1 MPAASGPSVAIIGL
15 GSRGLSVLERIVTL
29 ARLAGPS
36 GGSLRVEVI
45 DPDCTGS
52 GVHQRGQ
59 PDYLLLNTT
68 CSQASMFPDSRTVGP
83 EAELTGPSLYDWVSE
98 RGLRLAPDGY
108 TVGAT
113 GRPIRPTDFLP
124 RRLLGDYLGW
134 FLTQVQ
140 ASTPDHVQV
149 TLHRA
154 TALDMSSQPG
164 AGITI
169 TLSDDSRLQVGHVF
183 LTTGYT
189 ANNSALSTAGRMGVI
204 PDPYPL
210 PDRLAAVEPAQ
221 TVAIGG
227 FGLSAMDVMSALTVG
242 RGGRFSWRDGQLRYE
257 PSGRE
262 PKLALYSRSGVPCRA
277 RPRVV
282 EFGPKYQPFIFTRA
296 RIDAIRKARGGL
308 LDFDADLLPLVLAEM
323 RIAYRRCEARCTGDD
338 AEEAL
343 SRLLP
348 PDAGLAEV
356 SLGEVTAV
364 LDDLDTQLGRFDPAA
379 TLDGSTGMVRTT
391 AAAYQ
396 DWLARYLAEDLAEG
410 TLGFIGS
417 PVKASLDILREL
429 RDTVRYAVDFGGL
442 TATSLDDFTR
452 RTIPMM
458 NRAVVG
464 PQYERH
470 IELLALMKAR
480 IARVPFG
487 PAPVVRWNDAAG
499 RWTIS
504 STLLG
509 TPHAMEVDWIVAAHV
524 PLPAVASS
532 ASPLITAL
540 YRKGWIRPHRP
551 DSVLVRGIDVDRDQH
566 PLDAGGQPD
575 SRVWVLG
582 PLCEGATFYNNLV
595 PSPNTYSRPVF
606 DAHRCV
612 AAMFAAAGQPVRRD
626 SWHPSSSEVPSCPA
640 SGRASEQAARQPIG

>member
-1 MPAASGPSVAIIGL
+1 M
-15 GSRGLSVLERIVTL
+15 
-29 ARLAGPS
+29 
-36 GGSLRVEVI
+36 
-45 DPDCTGS
+45 TGTS
-52 GVHQRGQ
+52 
-59 PDYLLLNTT
+59 PTT
-68 CSQASMFPDSRTVGP
+68 CCSIPPARRCRCFPTRAPLTRKQ
-83 EAELTGPSLYDWVSE
+83 ELTGPSLYAWVTG

-108 TVGAT
+108 TVGDT
-113 GRPIRPTDFLP
+113 GRRIRPTDFLP
-124 RRLLGDYLGW
+124 RRLLGDYLRW

-140 ASTPDHVQV
+140 ARTPGYVRV

-154 TALDMSSQPG
+154 AALDMSSQPG
-164 AGITI
+164 GGITI
-169 TLSDDSRLQVGHVF
+169 TLSDDTRVQVSHVF

-189 ANNSALSTAGRMGVI
+189 ANSSGLTTAGRTGII

-210 PDRLAAVEPAQ
+210 PDRLAAVAPGQ

-227 FGLSAMDVMSALTVG
+227 FGLSAMDVMSGLTVG
-242 RGGRFSWRDGQLRYE
+242 RGGRFSECDSQLRYE

-262 PKLALYSRSGVPCRA
+262 PRLALYSRSGVPCRA

-282 EFGPKYQPFIFTRA
+282 EFGPKYQSLVFTRA
-296 RIDAIRKARGGL
+296 RIDAIRKARGGP

-323 RIAYRRCEARCTGDD
+323 RIAYRRCEARCGGHD

-348 PDAGLAEV
+348 PEAELSLDEV
-356 SLGEVTAV
+356 SAV
-364 LDDLDTQLGRFDPAA
+364 LDDLDTQFGRFDPAA
-379 TLDGSTGMVRTT
+379 TLDGSTGMVRTS

-396 DWLARYLAEDLAEG
+396 DWLARYLSDDLAEG
-410 TLGFIGS
+410 IRGFVGS

-442 TATSLDDFTR
+442 TATSLDEFTR

-470 IELLALMKAR
+470 IELLALMKAG
-480 IARVPFG
+480 IAQVPFG
-487 PAPVVRWNDAAG
+487 PAPVVSWNDAAG
-499 RWTIS
+499 RWTVS
-504 STLLG
+504 SSLLS
-509 TPHAMEVDWIVAAHV
+509 TPHAMEVDWIVAARV

-532 ASPLITAL
+532 ASPLISAL

-551 DSVLVRGIDVDRDQH
+551 DSVLVHGIDVDRDQH

-575 SRVWVLG
+575 RRVWVLG

-612 AAMFAAAGQPVRRD
+612 AAMFAAAGQPLRRD
-626 SWHPSSSEVPSCPA
+626 GGPPSSSGLPGRLAPA
-640 SGRASEQAARQPIG
+640 HASTANARQPIG

>member
-36 GGSLRVEVI
+36 GGSVRVEVI

-52 GVHQRGQ
+52 GVHDRDQ

-68 CSQASMFPDSRTVGP
+68 CSQVSMFPDSRTVGP
-83 EAELTGPSLYDWVSE
+83 ETELTGPSLYAWVTG

-108 TVGAT
+108 TVGDS
-113 GRPIRPTDFLP
+113 GRPVRPTDFLP

-134 FLTQVQ
+134 FLTQLQ
-140 ASTPDHVQV
+140 ARMPSHVRV

-164 AGITI
+164 GGITI
-169 TLSDDSRLQVGHVF
+169 TLSDDTRVQVRHVF

-189 ANNSALSTAGRMGVI
+189 ANNSGVPTAGRTGII

-210 PDRLAAVEPAQ
+210 PDRLAAVAPGQ

-227 FGLSAMDVMSALTVG
+227 FGLSAMDVMSDLTVG
-242 RGGRFSWRDGQLRYE
+242 RGGRFSERDGQLRYE

-262 PKLALYSRSGVPCRA
+262 PRLALYSRSGVPCRA

-282 EFGPKYQPFIFTRA
+282 EFGPKYQPLVFTRS
-296 RIDAIRKARGGL
+296 RIDAIREARGGP
-308 LDFDADLLPLVLAEM
+308 LDFEADLLPLVLAEM
-323 RIAYRRCEARCTGDD
+323 RIAYRRCEARCAGLG

-348 PDAGLAEV
+348 PAADLAEVNLAEV
-356 SLGEVTAV
+356 SAV
-364 LDDLDTQLGRFDPAA
+364 LDDLDTRLGRFDPAA
-379 TLDGSTGMVRTT
+379 TLDGSTGLVRTG

-396 DWLARYLAEDLAEG
+396 DWLAGYLIDDLAEG

-442 TATSLDDFTR
+442 TATSLDEFTR
-452 RTIPMM
+452 RIIPMM

-470 IELLALMKAR
+470 IELLALMKAG
-480 IARVPFG
+480 IAQVPFG
-487 PAPVVRWNDAAG
+487 PAPAVSWNDGAG
-499 RWTIS
+499 KWTVS
-504 STLLG
+504 STLLS
-509 TPHAMEVDWIVAAHV
+509 TPHAMEADWIVAAHV

-532 ASPLITAL
+532 ASPLISAL
-540 YRKGWIRPHRP
+540 YQKGWIRPHRP
-551 DSVLVRGIDVDRDQH
+551 DSVLVAGIDVDRDQH

-575 SRVWVLG
+575 RRVWVLG

-595 PSPNTYSRPVF
+595 PSPDTYSRPVY

-612 AAMFAAAGQPVRRD
+612 AAMFAAAGQPLRRD
-626 SWHPSSSEVPSCPA
+626 GWHPSSSGLPGCVAPA
-640 SGRASEQAARQPIG
+640 HGSTAAARQPIG